1 MNRPALTL
9 EDGLLLASRVF
20 PAAIFW
26 QSGRTKVEGFA
37 LAPGTVEL
45 FRDEYALPL
54 LDPGVAAV
62 LAAAAEHAFPLL
74 LVLGLGSRLAALA
87 LLGMTLVIQFFVY
100 PGAGRRMASGRP
112 ACSGWRCAAA
122 GGWRWRPGCRCR
134 RAPQRGDERGA
145 GPCGPAPLSWP
156 AASGGRR
163 CGAGG
168 TRAPA

>member
-87 LLGMTLVIQFFVY
+87 LLGMTLVIQLFVY
-100 PGAGRRMASGRP
+100 PGAWPTHGVWA
-112 ACSGWRCAAA
+112 ACLLWVAV
-122 GGWRWRPGCRCR
+122 
-134 RAPQRGDERGA
+134 RG
-145 GPCGPAPLSWP
+145 
-156 AASGGRR
+156 GGRLALDAWLPVPPR
-163 CGAGG
+163 TAM
-168 TRAPA
+168 R